1 MDELYSLLATETSYL
16 DSERPIK
23 TSLGKLPVDSA
34 VRVHS
39 TVVVSS
45 SSTVMTKADLE
56 ATLYCCFDFFSR
68 ILGNGMIR
76 PEHLGCRN

>member
-1 MDELYSLLATETSYL
+1 ML
-16 DSERPIK
+16 
-23 TSLGKLPVDSA
+23 SA